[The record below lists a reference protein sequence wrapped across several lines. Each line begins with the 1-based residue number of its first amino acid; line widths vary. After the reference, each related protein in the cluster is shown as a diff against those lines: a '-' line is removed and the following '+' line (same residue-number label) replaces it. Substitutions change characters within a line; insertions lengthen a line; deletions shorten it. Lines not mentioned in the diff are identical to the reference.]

1 MAVGWDEPRRSSHFS
16 WLRLEP
22 ILPGKA
28 CGESVMTLE
37 TFGTIAQIAEAATV
51 LGGTVFALVQLS
63 ELKLQRRDTVAAEL
77 MRTFLDAEF
86 ANAMA
91 VIQHEP
97 EAILVGRLQDFPPEL
112 LRAAVQIGT
121 TFETMGLLVFRRIA
135 PFNLV
140 LELAGGIVVVM
151 WLKLGPLFRQM
162 REEQSQPSV
171 AEWFQWLAE
180 QCEKHKDETAPAH
193 LKHAGWVP

>member
-1 MAVGWDEPRRSSHFS
+1 
-16 WLRLEP
+16 
-22 ILPGKA
+22 
-28 CGESVMTLE
+28 MTLE
-37 TFGTIAQIAEAATV
+37 TFGTIAQIVEAATV
-51 LGGTVFALVQLS
+51 LGGTVFAVVQLS

-86 ANAMA
+86 ANAMT
-91 VIQHEP
+91 VIQQEP
-97 EAILVGRLQDFPPEL
+97 DTGLVGSLDDIKPEVF
-112 LRAAVQIGT
+112 RAAVQIGT

-135 PFNLV
+135 PFDLV

-180 QCEKHKDETAPAH
+180 QCQKHKDEGAPAH
-193 LKHAGWVP
+193 KKHAGWVP